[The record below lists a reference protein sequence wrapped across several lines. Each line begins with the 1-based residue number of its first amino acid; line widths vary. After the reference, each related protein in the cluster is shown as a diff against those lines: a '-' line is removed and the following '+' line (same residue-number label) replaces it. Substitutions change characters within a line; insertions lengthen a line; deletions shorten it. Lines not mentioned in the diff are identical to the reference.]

1 VAGGSA
7 PWKAVEVWPAVTHGR
22 VCPLAQVSVAFRS
35 GPGAGPL
42 HRGET
47 GVSGGEIAALVAA
60 GAFAMLV
67 LVLAVPIL
75 RLRHTVDA
83 ATRAINDIAERTAP
97 LLGNVNA
104 TVEGVNATL
113 GQVHTSLDGVNLQL
127 ERLDTITGHA
137 QTVTANVAN
146 LSTVVASAAS
156 SPIVRVASLSYGVR
170 KALSNRRKA
179 DEEQQVRAT
188 LKEQRAAGRHE
199 RRAAKRGAR

>member
-1 VAGGSA
+1 
-7 PWKAVEVWPAVTHGR
+7 
-22 VCPLAQVSVAFRS
+22 
-35 GPGAGPL
+35 
-42 HRGET
+42 
-47 GVSGGEIAALVAA
+47 VSGGQIAALVAA
-60 GAFAMLV
+60 GAFVMLV

-83 ATRAINDIAERTAP
+83 ATQAITELTERTAP

-104 TVEGVNATL
+104 TVEGVNTAL
-113 GQVHTSLDGVNLQL
+113 GQVQTSLEGVNLQL

-170 KALSNRRKA
+170 KALANRRRA
-179 DEEQQVRAT
+179 DEEQQVRDT
-188 LKEQRAAGRHE
+188 LKEQRAAHRRE
-199 RRAAKRGAR
+199 RKAARSGSR